1 MTEIGKLNT
10 LRVVK
15 ELDFGVYLDGAELGE
30 ILMPTRYVP
39 ENCKIDDMV
48 EVFIYL
54 DSEDRII
61 ATTQVPNAMV
71 GQFAGMEVVS
81 VNEIGAFLDWGLQKD
96 LLVPFREQKVKMEE
110 GKTYV
115 VYVYFDEESNRIAA
129 SAKLDQFLDLEQTEY
144 DDGQEVDL
152 LIYNQTD
159 LGFKAIVNNINEGVL
174 YGNEVFQPLHKGQR
188 LKGFIKKIRDDGKL
202 DLCLQKP
209 GYEKVDELSDRVFAY
224 LEKHDGFLNV
234 TDKTPADVISQMFN
248 VSKKTFKKAVGA
260 LYRKK
265 LIKLEPDGIS
275 LIGNENPEDGD

>member
-15 ELDFGVYLDGAELGE
+15 ELDFGVYLDGGELGE

-61 ATTQVPNAMV
+61 ATTQIPNAMV

-144 DDGQEVDL
+144 DEGQEVDL

-159 LGFKAIVNNINEGVL
+159 MGFKAIVNNINEGVL

-188 LKGFIKKIRDDGKL
+188 VKGFIKKIRDDGKL

-209 GYEKVDELSDRVFAY
+209 GYEKVDELSDRIFAY
-224 LEKHDGFLNV
+224 LEKHEGFLNI
-234 TDKTPADVISQMFN
+234 TDKTPADVITQMFN

-275 LIGNENPEDGD
+275 LIGDEIPEEVV

>member
-15 ELDFGVYLDGAELGE
+15 ELDFGIYLDGAELGE
-30 ILMPTRYVP
+30 ILMPKRYVP
-39 ENCKIDDMV
+39 ENCKIDDMI
-48 EVFIYL
+48 EAFIYL

-61 ATTQVPNAMV
+61 ATTQIPNAMV

-81 VNEIGAFLDWGLQKD
+81 VNEVGAFLEWGLQKD

-115 VYVYFDEESNRIAA
+115 VYVYYDEESNRIAA

-144 DDGQEVDL
+144 DEGQEVDL

-159 LGFKAIVNNINEGVL
+159 MGYKAIVNNINEGVL
-174 YGNEVFQPLHKGQR
+174 YANEVFQTLHKGQR
-188 LKGFIKKIRDDGKL
+188 IKGYIKKIRDDGKL

-209 GYEKVDELSDRVFAY
+209 GFEKIDELADRILSY
-224 LEKHDGFLNV
+224 LAKNDGFLNV
-234 TDKTPADVISQMFN
+234 TDKTPPDVISQMFN

-265 LIKLEPDGIS
+265 LVQLEPDGIS
-275 LIGNENPEDGD
+275 LISSENPE

>member
-15 ELDFGVYLDGAELGE
+15 ELDFGIYLDGAELGE
-30 ILMPTRYVP
+30 ILMPKRYVP
-39 ENCKIDDMV
+39 ENCKIDDMIEAFV
-48 EVFIYL
+48 YL

-61 ATTQVPNAMV
+61 ATTQIPNAMV

-81 VNEIGAFLDWGLQKD
+81 VNEVGAFLEWGLQKD
-96 LLVPFREQKVKMEE
+96 LLVPFREQKVKMEQ

-144 DDGQEVDL
+144 DEGQEVDL

-159 LGFKAIVNNINEGVL
+159 MGYKAIVNNINEGVL
-174 YGNEVFQPLHKGQR
+174 YANEVFQPLHKGQR
-188 LKGFIKKIRDDGKL
+188 LKGYIKKIRDDGKL

-209 GYEKVDELSDRVFAY
+209 GFEKIDELADRILSY
-224 LEKHDGFLNV
+224 LAKNDGFLNV
-234 TDKTPADVISQMFN
+234 TDKTPPDVISQMFN

-265 LIKLEPDGIS
+265 LVQLEPDGIS
-275 LIGNENPEDGD
+275 LISSEKPE

>member
-1 MTEIGKLNT
+1 MIETGKLNT
-10 LRVVK
+10 LRIVK

-30 ILMPTRYVP
+30 ILLPKRYVP
-39 ENCKIDDMV
+39 KNCKIDDTV
-48 EVFIYL
+48 EVFIYF
-54 DSEDRII
+54 DSDDRII
-61 ATTQVPNAMV
+61 ATTQIPNAMA

-81 VNEIGAFLDWGLQKD
+81 VNEVGAFLDWGLQKD

-115 VYVYFDEESNRIAA
+115 VYVYFDTESNRIAA
-129 SAKLDQFLDLEQTEY
+129 SAKLDQYFDLEPTEY

-159 LGFKAIVNNINEGVL
+159 MGYKAIVNNINDGML
-174 YGNEVFQPLHKGQR
+174 YENEVFQPLHKGQKI
-188 LKGFIKKIRDDGKL
+188 KGFIKKVRDDGKL

-209 GYEKVDELSDRVFAY
+209 GYEKVEELSEKILAY
-224 LEKHDGFLNV
+224 LRKNEGFLNV
-234 TDKTPADVISQMFN
+234 TDKTPPDVISQMFN

-265 LIKLEPDGIS
+265 VIKLEPDGIS
-275 LIGNENPEDGD
+275 LIDNNNQ

>member
-15 ELDFGVYLDGAELGE
+15 ELDFGIYLDGAELGE
-30 ILMPTRYVP
+30 ILMPKRYVP
-39 ENCKIDDMV
+39 ENCKIDDMI
-48 EVFIYL
+48 EAFIYL

-61 ATTQVPNAMV
+61 ATTQIPNAMV

-81 VNEIGAFLDWGLQKD
+81 VNEVGAFLEWGLQKD
-96 LLVPFREQKVKMEE
+96 LLVPFREQKVKMEQ

-115 VYVYFDEESNRIAA
+115 VYVYYDEESNRIAA

-144 DDGQEVDL
+144 DEGQEVDL

-159 LGFKAIVNNINEGVL
+159 MGYKAIVNNINEGVL
-174 YGNEVFQPLHKGQR
+174 YANEVFQPLHKGQR
-188 LKGFIKKIRDDGKL
+188 LKGYIKKIRDDGKL

-209 GYEKVDELSDRVFAY
+209 GFEKIDELADRILSY
-224 LEKHDGFLNV
+224 LAKNDGFLNV
-234 TDKTPADVISQMFN
+234 TDKTPPDVISQMFN

-265 LIKLEPDGIS
+265 LVQLEPDGIS
-275 LIGNENPEDGD
+275 LISSEKPE

>member
-30 ILMPTRYVP
+30 ILMPKRYVP

-61 ATTQVPNAMV
+61 ATTQMPNAMV
-71 GQFAGMEVVS
+71 GQFASMEVVM
-81 VNEIGAFLDWGLQKD
+81 VNEVGAFLDWGLQKD

-110 GKTYV
+110 GKSYV
-115 VYVYFDEESNRIAA
+115 VYVYFDAESNRIAA
-129 SAKLDQFLDLEQTEY
+129 SAKLDQFFDLEPAEY
-144 DDGQEVDL
+144 EEGQEVDL
-152 LIYNQTD
+152 LIFNQTD
-159 LGFKAIVNNINEGVL
+159 MGFKAIVNNINEGMI
-174 YGNEVFQPLHKGQR
+174 YGNEVFKPLHKGQK
-188 LKGFIKKIRDDGKL
+188 LKGFIKKVRDDGKL

-209 GYEKVDELSDRVFAY
+209 GFEKVDELAERILAY
-224 LEKHDGFLNV
+224 LQKNEGFLNV
-234 TDKTPADVISQMFN
+234 TDKTPPEVISQMFGA
-248 VSKKTFKKAVGA
+248 SKKTFKKAVGA

-265 LIKLEPDGIS
+265 IIKLETDGIA
-275 LIGNENPEDGD
+275 LIDESNQGTS

>member
-61 ATTQVPNAMV
+61 ATTQIPNAMV

-144 DDGQEVDL
+144 DEGQEVDL

-159 LGFKAIVNNINEGVL
+159 MGFKAIVNNINEGVL

-188 LKGFIKKIRDDGKL
+188 VKGFIKKIRDDGKL
-202 DLCLQKP
+202 DLCMQKP
-209 GYEKVDELSDRVFAY
+209 GYEKVDELSDRIFAY
-224 LEKHDGFLNV
+224 LEKNDGFLNV
-234 TDKTPADVISQMFN
+234 TDKTPADVITQMFN
-248 VSKKTFKKAVGA
+248 VSKKTFKKAVGS

-265 LIKLEPDGIS
+265 LIKLEPDGIA
-275 LIGNENPEDGD
+275 LIGNDIPEETV

>member
-30 ILMPTRYVP
+30 ILMPKRYVP

-159 LGFKAIVNNINEGVL
+159 MGFKAIVNNINEGVL
-174 YGNEVFQPLHKGQR
+174 YANEVFQPLHKGQR
-188 LKGFIKKIRDDGKL
+188 IKGFIKKIRDDGKL

-209 GYEKVDELSDRVFAY
+209 GYEKVDELSERIFAY
-224 LEKHDGFLNV
+224 LEKNEGFLNI

-265 LIKLEPDGIS
+265 LIKLEPDGIA
-275 LIGNENPEDGD
+275 LIGTENAEEPV